1 MEITKQKLNEIYDI
15 MFPKSLEKDE
25 DIKAN
30 DMKDML
36 ADKEHLIITA
46 SDCHKLTKW
55 MQFNG
60 YWG

>member
-25 DIKAN
+25 DIKSN

-36 ADKEHLIITA
+36 TNKESLIIMA
-46 SDCHKLTKW
+46 SECHKLTKW
-55 MQFNG
+55 MQLNG
-60 YWG
+60 YWD

>member
-1 MEITKQKLNEIYDI
+1 MDISKEKLNEIYDI

-25 DIKAN
+25 DIKSN

-36 ADKEHLIITA
+36 TDKEHLIIKAT
-46 SDCHKLTKW
+46 DCHKLTKW

-60 YWG
+60 YWS